1 MLQGG
6 RQLAEPRLPGMQP
19 LAEQAGAAPTH
30 GALRQLAPRLQDL
43 GRCHEREQPAHDAAQ
58 RLRLRLQ
65 REGRGAGPVRRG
77 RGHVWGGARA
87 ERPAGWGL
95 SCLQGRLGGSGES
108 SGLLGRGTCRK

>member
-1 MLQGG
+1 
-6 RQLAEPRLPGMQP
+6 MQP

-87 ERPAGWGL
+87 ERPAGWCL
-95 SCLQGRLGGSGES
+95 ICLQGRLGAVEKAQDFLAGVPAES
-108 SGLLGRGTCRK
+108 DFSEMKRFVS

>member
-1 MLQGG
+1 
-6 RQLAEPRLPGMQP
+6 MQP

-87 ERPAGWGL
+87 ERPAGW
-95 SCLQGRLGGSGES
+95 CLICLRGRLGAVEKAQDLAGVPAES
-108 SGLLGRGTCRK
+108 DFSEMKRFVS

>member
-1 MLQGG
+1 
-6 RQLAEPRLPGMQP
+6 MQP

-87 ERPAGWGL
+87 ERPAGW
-95 SCLQGRLGGSGES
+95 CLICLPGRLGAVEKAQDFLAGVPAES
-108 SGLLGRGTCRK
+108 DFSEMKRFVS